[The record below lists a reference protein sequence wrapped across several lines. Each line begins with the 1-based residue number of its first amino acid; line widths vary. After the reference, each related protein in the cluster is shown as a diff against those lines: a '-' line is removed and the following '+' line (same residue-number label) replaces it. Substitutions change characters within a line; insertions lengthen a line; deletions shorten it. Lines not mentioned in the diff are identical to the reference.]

1 MRQSFLCIT
10 NREEL
15 KTGVDRK
22 SPMRI
27 ISGNYKANY
36 LWMKTGLLFAAVLF
50 LSVNLARSQDF
61 NVKTPLLGV
70 EVPSFRAE
78 STQGTINFPA
88 DFGRNW
94 KILFSHP
101 KDFTPVCSSELLEL
115 AYQQEGFDELGASV
129 VVLSTDI
136 LSQHRS
142 WVAALEEIPYKDGKP
157 VKISFP
163 LISDAE
169 HKVSNMYGM
178 IHSAESIGE
187 NIRAVF
193 IIDPDNKV
201 RAINYYPNEVGRN
214 IDELKRTLIALQT
227 THKRKD
233 IATPANWQPGDDL
246 LVPILSSADR
256 ANIGTPG
263 SPFYQWSWFMTFVRP
278 E

>member
-1 MRQSFLCIT
+1 MKASFLCVT
-10 NREEL
+10 NRAEQE
-15 KTGVDRK
+15 TGTIRSSV
-22 SPMRI
+22 PMNKVLI
-27 ISGNYKANY
+27 LAAFFFLGIN
-36 LWMKTGLLFAAVLF
+36 FAQ
-50 LSVNLARSQDF
+50 SQNFD
-61 NVKTPLLGV
+61 VKTPLLGV
-70 EVPSFRAE
+70 EAPSFRAE
-78 STQGTINFPA
+78 STHGTMNFPA

-115 AYQQEGFDELGASV
+115 AYQQEGFDRLGASI
-129 VVLSTDI
+129 VVLSTDL

-142 WVAALEEIPYKDGKP
+142 WVAALEDIPYKDGKP
-157 VKISFP
+157 VNISFP
-163 LISDAE
+163 LVSDE
-169 HKVSNMYGM
+169 QHRVSYMYGM

-214 IDELKRTLIALQT
+214 IDELKRTLIALQK

-233 IATPANWQPGDDL
+233 IATPANWQPGDDFM
-246 LVPILSSADR
+246 VPILSSADR
-256 ANIGTPG
+256 ESIGTPG
-263 SPFYQWSWFMTFVRP
+263 SLFYQWSWFMTFMRS